1 MHSNGC
7 MSWMDL
13 RKIKDDVWAERSSH
27 YNTRVVEWN
36 LQSLPVHEPCQR
48 CFHSGCCYCFFVK
61 GNMSFDSGALSSWD
75 FFRSRA
81 FSGLFF
87 LIRVMMF
94 DDHGILEPEENH
106 LLQLSSTDVHR
117 AACVLTS
124 FFLKSTISSLVLLM
138 LSYRLFSE
146 NLSMWTLT
154 VIL

>member
-1 MHSNGC
+1 MHELNGFEKDKRWC
-7 MSWMDL
+7 LGREKLTPQHQGCRMKSAEPSCARTMPTMFPFWMLLLLLCKRQHEFWLWGSVFL
-13 RKIKDDVWAERSSH
+13 RFLQE
-27 YNTRVVEWN
+27 
-36 LQSLPVHEPCQR
+36 QSL
-48 CFHSGCCYCFFVK
+48 
-61 GNMSFDSGALSSWD
+61 LWT
-75 FFRSRA
+75 
-81 FSGLFF
+81 FF